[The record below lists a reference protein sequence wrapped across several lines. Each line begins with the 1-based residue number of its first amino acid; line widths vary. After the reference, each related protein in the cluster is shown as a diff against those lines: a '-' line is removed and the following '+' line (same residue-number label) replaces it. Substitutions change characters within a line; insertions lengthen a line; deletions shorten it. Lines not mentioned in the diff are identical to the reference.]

1 MVTLDSTQRKW
12 NRRTEAWFLA
22 LASLLFLIT
31 RLWNVSLFPIF
42 NDEGIYLQYSELI
55 HDDFSANKYVS
66 VHNIYGDW
74 KPPLQYWIGGL
85 FISSKRDPLVA
96 GRIVA
101 SVFSLIGLF
110 GTYFFVRQIFTPTA
124 AAGAAAFYL
133 ISPLTLFYNTQFVA
147 ETFVF
152 STTAAL
158 YACLAAL
165 LRSLE
170 RLRIAA
176 LMWFIA
182 SVLSG
187 ALLVLFKQAGAL
199 PLYLSI
205 LLPFAF
211 WTSWRAVAKSAA
223 VVAAVILVSS
233 ILSAVAIP
241 AQYSTNEAHFTA
253 QWTMSVKE
261 IAALPSA
268 VWSANAREILEL
280 YTRYY
285 TVAMLAAL
293 LLYAVWSF
301 VRGTSNDLTVL
312 ALFLLSSA
320 AIIFCLKQFNEYLY
334 HTAIVV
340 FMLAILGRLVS
351 VTIESPGTPGIHR
364 RMVAILPGILLLFI
378 GVFWIYQCV
387 LIKTDSVAY
396 LRQASTWAKENYLNG
411 WPSGYGVKDV
421 AQFLSSRAGTGLVIL
436 DPQWGNPRTS
446 LEILRPLAYPNMRL
460 FRMGDDILQRESLLK
475 RMDNA
480 GIRENRFIIFSDW
493 SPPGSVRDRWVPYVK
508 ANYCVNKRQF
518 SDHPDQIPIV
528 VCEF

>member
-1 MVTLDSTQRKW
+1 MTLNSTQRKW
-12 NRRTEAWFLA
+12 NHRTEAWFLA
-22 LASLLFLIT
+22 LASLLFLST

-42 NDEGIYLQYSELI
+42 NDETIYLQYSELI

-66 VHNIYGDW
+66 VHNIYADW

-85 FISSKRDPLVA
+85 FINSKRDPVVA

-110 GTYFFVRQIFTPTA
+110 GTYFFVRQIFNPTA

-152 STTAAL
+152 SATSAL

-170 RLRIAA
+170 KSRITA
-176 LMWFIA
+176 LMWFMA
-182 SVLSG
+182 SALAG

-205 LLPFAF
+205 VLPFAF
-211 WTSWRAVAKSAA
+211 RTSWRAVAKGAA
-223 VVAAVILVSS
+223 VVAAVILLSS
-233 ILSAVAIP
+233 ILSSLAIP
-241 AQYSTNEAHFTA
+241 AQYSTNEAQYTA

-261 IAALPSA
+261 IASLPAA
-268 VWSANAREILEL
+268 VWSANAKEILEL
-280 YTRYY
+280 YARSY
-285 TVAMLAAL
+285 TFVMLAAI

-334 HTAIVV
+334 HTAVVV
-340 FMLAILGRLVS
+340 FMLAILGRLAS
-351 VTIESPGTPGIHR
+351 LTIEDPGKLGIHR
-364 RMVAILPGILLLFI
+364 RIIVILPGILLLFI

-460 FRMGDDILQRESLLK
+460 FRMGDDILQKESLLK